1 MHTQTCAEPNTHTH
15 THTPLQLREVQMA
28 AARPVVPSTLT
39 RVSNE
44 QDRERC
50 NGIRGWH
57 RGLVTRSPPA
67 PLSVIIF
74 YVLIPWKCPAFHLR
88 SLRGLELGCGAVTGI
103 RVSHGVSTI
112 RNQKQ
117 TQTHD
122 HTDTQTQRHR
132 DTHRRTCTHRHRDT
146 ETHRQSSVFCR
157 CAVLTLI

>member
-1 MHTQTCAEPNTHTH
+1 
-15 THTPLQLREVQMA
+15 MA

-74 YVLIPWKCPAFHLR
+74 YVLIPWKCHAFHLR
-88 SLRGLELGCGAVTGI
+88 SLRGLELGCGAMTGI
-103 RVSHGVSTI
+103 RVSHSVSMI
-112 RNQKQ
+112 RNQNQKQ

-122 HTDTQTQRHR
+122 HTDTQTHRHR
-132 DTHRRTCTHRHRDT
+132 DTHRHTCTHRHGDT
-146 ETHRQSSVFCR
+146 ETHRQSSVLC
-157 CAVLTLI
+157 VLVCCLDPHLKKISEHFRFSFSSILFLN